1 MNDRFAIG
9 LAALSPET
17 RRRVDRDAWLLM
29 VWWLAVGLAATVLLH
44 RVGAVRSPLWRY
56 PLTALLMYALGEVV
70 ALRAWLAVV
79 ARSVRRAP
87 SRWRVAT
94 EDERGWQPR
103 MSRRTLAFAAGF
115 VAALTIL
122 GYALDISMRLND
134 DFAIGVILTGAVL
147 AIAGLATPLLPSAWA
162 SSTLMGELA
171 LEFVFGRF
179 LGGRD
184 ALPPRPRR
192 ESLATIVGETW
203 PRGVGLLVLAVAAA
217 TALVLLRPGAETMAD
232 VFR

>member
-1 MNDRFAIG
+1 SVGYGSSFTATQPMRIGIAACGYADGYPRLAPGSNERGTPVLVDGVRTRTARSGPRRVMNDRFAIG

-70 ALRAWLAVV
+70 ALRAWLAVF

-103 MSRRTLAFAAGF
+103 MSRRT
-115 VAALTIL
+115 
-122 GYALDISMRLND
+122 
-134 DFAIGVILTGAVL
+134 
-147 AIAGLATPLLPSAWA
+147 
-162 SSTLMGELA
+162 
-171 LEFVFGRF
+171 
-179 LGGRD
+179 
-184 ALPPRPRR
+184 
-192 ESLATIVGETW
+192 
-203 PRGVGLLVLAVAAA
+203 
-217 TALVLLRPGAETMAD
+217 
-232 VFR
+232 